1 MAEAEVQEVSTPESV
16 EVAPPSNA
24 DTLSIEAPV
33 EAEPSTE
40 QAESAP
46 EPEAPPEPR
55 TPQEIIAAY
64 NKRELITDE
73 EREVAV
79 QWQRAED
86 NRAHARQQAA
96 EFQRRKNQEVL
107 ETVNKHPSEVID
119 TFFEELQSA
128 STEGRGVS
136 KDVLSAKLNPKI
148 EALKSALKPALLLNE
163 TAAARIQLATHW
175 QEAGKDPN
183 TIYNWL
189 EANNVSL
196 TDTVKAAYESGIAI
210 GKDTSEAAV
219 ELAKVKAELAKV
231 KAENTRATAARGAA
245 GPSAAGASQGST
257 VFANE
262 AALSRAF
269 NNNEIDRAG
278 YAREYKRITG
288 REP

>member
-1 MAEAEVQEVSTPESV
+1 MAEAEVQETSTPES
-16 EVAPPSNA
+16 EEIAPPASENTVVYHDM
-24 DTLSIEAPV
+24 DTTPA
-33 EAEPSTE
+33 EAEPAPE
-40 QAESAP
+40 QAESTP
-46 EPEAPPEPR
+46 EPPEPVAPR
-55 TPQEIIAAY
+55 TPQEIIASY
-64 NKRELITDE
+64 NKGELVTE
-73 EREVAV
+73 EEKRTAAAY
-79 QWQRAED
+79 QRDED
-86 NRAHARQQAA
+86 NRAYARQQAA

-107 ETVNKHPSEVID
+107 DAVNKHPEEVID

-210 GKDTSEAAV
+210 GKDTSAKV
-219 ELAKVKAELAKV
+219 QTELARIKV
-231 KAENTRATAARGAA
+231 ENTRLIAERGKASPTTASPGTEPRNTTLNVDNATNMPIEELMKVRAA
-245 GPSAAGASQGST
+245 Q
-257 VFANE
+257 
-262 AALSRAF
+262 RA
-269 NNNEIDRAG
+269 
-278 YAREYKRITG
+278 
-288 REP
+288 